1 LLNLQVLVLVFVW
14 QFFPLVFDFAV
25 ERCGFVASAAA
36 QEERG
41 VVVVPTFVV
50 ASFDFVLLNEKVYYK
65 IIMECGKKIQ
75 YFYNFKCFITW
86 NLSSIH
92 SSMVSM
98 LVPIQYRFHNSQ
110 IQSGTD
116 LMLHWVSHIYY
127 YVHKVYILHHLFLYD

>member
-1 LLNLQVLVLVFVW
+1 MQVLVLVFVW
-14 QFFPLVFDFAV
+14 QFFPLVFYFAV

-50 ASFDFVLLNEKVYYK
+50 ASFDFVLLNEKVYYNK

-75 YFYNFKCFITW
+75 NIFTIFKCFITW